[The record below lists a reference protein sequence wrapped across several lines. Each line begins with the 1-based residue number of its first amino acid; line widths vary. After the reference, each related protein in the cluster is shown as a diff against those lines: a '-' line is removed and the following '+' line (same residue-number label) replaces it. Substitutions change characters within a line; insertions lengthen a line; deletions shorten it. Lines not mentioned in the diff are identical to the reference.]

1 MRKSPSKKP
10 NRSAK
15 TSNVAAEPKPVEV
28 LNEQPVQFEEMNPP
42 PTVHQGEKTINLAQP
57 HIQVAISR
65 GQDLIREGRSK
76 ADAARVIYDLIK
88 DEEKDLVVA
97 AFVAGATLTA
107 KGAMTYWYNC
117 RRKSAKDS
125 KPNR

>member
-15 TSNVAAEPKPVEV
+15 ISNVEAEPKPVEI
-28 LNEQPVQFEEMNPP
+28 LNEQPVQIEETNPP
-42 PTVHQGEKTINLAQP
+42 PTDQYGEKPVNLDQP
-57 HIQVAISR
+57 HVQVAISR
-65 GQDLIREGRSK
+65 GQELIREGRSK
-76 ADAARVIYDLIK
+76 ANAARVIYDLIK
-88 DEEKDLVVA
+88 DEEKELVVA
-97 AFVAGATLTA
+97 AFISGATLTA

>member
-15 TSNVAAEPKPVEV
+15 TSNVQVDPNPVEI
-28 LNEQPVQFEEMNPP
+28 LNEQPVQVEEKNPL
-42 PTVHQGEKTINLAQP
+42 PTDQHGEKPVNLDQP
-57 HIQVAISR
+57 HVQVAISR
-65 GQDLIREGRSK
+65 GQELIREGRSK

-88 DEEKDLVVA
+88 DEEKELVVA
-97 AFVAGATLTA
+97 AFISGATLTA